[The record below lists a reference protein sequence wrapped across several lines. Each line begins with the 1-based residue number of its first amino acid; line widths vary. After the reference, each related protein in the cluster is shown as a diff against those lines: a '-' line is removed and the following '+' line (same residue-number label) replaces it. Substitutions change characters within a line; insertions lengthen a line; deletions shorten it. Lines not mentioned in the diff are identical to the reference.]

1 MKILRS
7 ACTYRAEAAQGI
19 GRPLISVYS
28 DYAGRCEVLRL
39 LLLLLIEPTSQNI
52 RDVTCLFTHGIKY
65 IFYSWRRGKNLTNFP
80 SLSPSLSLVLEKYA
94 WQTVESTSSTSA
106 DEASRILGDELFLL
120 LQSLVM
126 AVQVRDAGAVI
137 ELEDYLAPKLDSLQ
151 RTLLRRLSNNVRKK
165 SLVD

>member
-7 ACTYRAEAAQGI
+7 ECTYRAEAAQGM

-65 IFYSWRRGKNLTNFP
+65 IFYSH
-80 SLSPSLSLVLEKYA
+80 
-94 WQTVESTSSTSA
+94 
-106 DEASRILGDELFLL
+106 LL
-120 LQSLVM
+120 LITLCDLTRMIFTVKREKFNKLSFPQPF
-126 AVQVRDAGAVI
+126 VI
-137 ELEDYLAPKLDSLQ
+137 TRA
-151 RTLLRRLSNNVRKK
+151 
-165 SLVD
+165 